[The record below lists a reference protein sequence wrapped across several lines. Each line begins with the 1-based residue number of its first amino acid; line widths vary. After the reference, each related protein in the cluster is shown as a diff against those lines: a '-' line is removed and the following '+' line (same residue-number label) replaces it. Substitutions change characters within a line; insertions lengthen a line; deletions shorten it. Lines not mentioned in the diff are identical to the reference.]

1 MSQPG
6 SGGGG
11 GGAPATDEVDGD
23 PQVNSPRPVTF
34 EDRRKEN
41 FDKGNEELEKRRR
54 ALQETLKKEQAMREA
69 AERAEAEKRERIKQ
83 EQERRRQL
91 EMEKQMARQREIEEE
106 KEEQRK
112 RALEQRE
119 AARRELERQ
128 RQQEW
133 LRQRKLE
140 IEEKKNSEMV
150 KVRICDWVGSP
161 RDARGIISMNKHDGQ
176 WKKRISLRIPLSTST
191 DKETCL
197 SFNYVVFY
205 CRSSDGT
212 CAFEAVKVEI
222 PIVARE
228 TPDSSN
234 VVKNVKV
241 MQKVPFN

>member
-1 MSQPG
+1 MAG
-6 SGGGG
+6 SK
-11 GGAPATDEVDGD
+11 ATTTTTTTEAANLFIADTNNHRVLSLDVSTKKSIEIEFV
-23 PQVNSPRPVTF
+23 
-34 EDRRKEN
+34 
-41 FDKGNEELEKRRR
+41 LEKELPTDFSLQLPKRGVKKM
-54 ALQETLKKEQAMREA
+54 ALDPVDVEIPEG
-69 AERAEAEKRERIKQ
+69 
-83 EQERRRQL
+83 
-91 EMEKQMARQREIEEE
+91 EKQKDAFV
-106 KEEQRK
+106 KL
-112 RALEQRE
+112 ALDFVLQLANGTKQTSE
-119 AARRELERQ
+119 ATSFWFLDGG
-128 RQQEW
+128 
-133 LRQRKLE
+133 KG
-140 IEEKKNSEMV
+140 IY
-150 KVRICDWVGSP
+150 DWVGSP